1 MDGQDGVAGVVLVE
15 EQGPEFAVGKG
26 LFEAGQGRLDV
37 GPDVLSLGEELG
49 QDLDLILLFADPS
62 EELEVALEALL
73 FLLERL
79 GGLLVLPDLRR
90 REAQVDR
97 VALGSFM
104 IEVKETPQL
113 FELAEVAVEACP
125 EFGGEVDGAHICQ
138 SLTIR

>member
-1 MDGQDGVAGVVLVE
+1 MDGQDGVPGVVLVE

-37 GPDVLSLGEELG
+37 GPDVLSLREELG

-90 REAQVDR
+90 REALVDR

-104 IEVKETPQL
+104 IEVKESPAALRTCRSRCRG
-113 FELAEVAVEACP
+113 V
-125 EFGGEVDGAHICQ
+125 
-138 SLTIR
+138 S

>member
-1 MDGQDGVAGVVLVE
+1 MDGQDSVPGVVLVK
-15 EQGPEFAVGKG
+15 EQGPEFAVGEG

-49 QDLDLILLFADPS
+49 QDLDLILLFADSS

-90 REAQVDR
+90 REALVDR

-104 IEVKETPQL
+104 IEVKESPAALRTCRSRCRG
-113 FELAEVAVEACP
+113 V
-125 EFGGEVDGAHICQ
+125 
-138 SLTIR
+138 S

>member
-1 MDGQDGVAGVVLVE
+1 MDGQDGVPGVVLVE

-49 QDLDLILLFADPS
+49 QDLDLILLFADSS

-90 REAQVDR
+90 REALVDR

-104 IEVKETPQL
+104 IEVKESPAALRTCRSRCRG
-113 FELAEVAVEACP
+113 V
-125 EFGGEVDGAHICQ
+125 
-138 SLTIR
+138 S

>member
-1 MDGQDGVAGVVLVE
+1 MDGQDGVPGVVLVE

-90 REAQVDR
+90 REALVDR

-104 IEVKETPQL
+104 IEVKESPAALRTCRSRCRG
-113 FELAEVAVEACP
+113 V
-125 EFGGEVDGAHICQ
+125 
-138 SLTIR
+138 S